1 MKLLSLIKH
10 EAKEVG
16 LVFLYFFF
24 CFGVLL
30 LIKKLFLAEYHIE
43 VQALS
48 TATISALIAA
58 KIVIVLD
65 KTHAG
70 TRFDARLPI
79 GVAALYKTLLYVL
92 AAFVILFLEKLYHMY
107 RETESISRAV
117 MAVWEHRDR
126 NLMLGKVLCIGL
138 SFLGYHLFAGLDHR
152 LGNGT
157 IRRLVLMRPDDL
169 PGTSTSAKSQ

>member
-30 LIKKLFLAEYHIE
+30 LIKKLYLAEYHIQ

-58 KIVIVLD
+58 KVVIVLD

-70 TRFDARLPI
+70 TRFDVCLPI

-92 AAFVILFLEKLYHMY
+92 AAFVILYLEKLYHMY
-107 RETESISRAV
+107 RETGSLGPAV
-117 MAVWEHRDR
+117 IAVWEHRDR
-126 NLMLGKVLCIGL
+126 NLMLGKVLCVGL
-138 SFLGYHLFAGLDHR
+138 SFLGYHLFAGLDRR
-152 LGNGT
+152 LGSGT
-157 IRRLVLMRPDDL
+157 IRELILMHPDL
-169 PGTSTSAKSQ
+169 PGISTSAKSQ